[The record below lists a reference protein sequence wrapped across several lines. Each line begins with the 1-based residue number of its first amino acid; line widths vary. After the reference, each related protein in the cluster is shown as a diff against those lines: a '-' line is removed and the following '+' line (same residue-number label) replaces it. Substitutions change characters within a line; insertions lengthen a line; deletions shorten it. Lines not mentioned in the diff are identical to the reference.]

1 MLSIKNLSVKFNHF
15 EVLDNLSFNVKDN
28 EFIAV
33 FGPNGC
39 GKTTLLK
46 SIAGIIEYNGTI
58 LINDKKPKDSKIG
71 FVFQSYSDSL
81 LPWKTVIDNVAF
93 PLEINGVE
101 TNKKHKIVKDF
112 LRGTILEE
120 FLDYYPYQISGG
132 MQQLTNI
139 ARAIIFDPEILL
151 RGTILEEFLDYYPYQ
166 ISGGMQQLT
175 NIARAIIFDPEI
187 LLLDEPFSSLD
198 EESKTQVHTELLK
211 FLKHKKVTTILVTH
225 NYQEAETLVKRII
238 KLSKRPAKIIDI
250 KESEK

>member
-1 MLSIKNLSVKFNHF
+1 MLSIKNLSVKFNYF
-15 EVLDNLSFNVKDN
+15 EVLDNLSFDVKDN

-46 SIAGIIEYNGTI
+46 SMAGIIDYNGTI
-58 LINDKKPKDSKIG
+58 LINDKNPKDSKIG
-71 FVFQSYSDSL
+71 LVFQSYSDSL
-81 LPWKTVIDNVAF
+81 LPWKKVIDNVAF
-93 PLEINGVE
+93 PLEIKGVE
-101 TNKKHKIVKDF
+101 TNKRYKIVKDF
-112 LRGTILEE
+112 LK
-120 FLDYYPYQISGG
+120 
-132 MQQLTNI
+132 
-139 ARAIIFDPEILL
+139 
-151 RGTILEEFLDYYPYQ
+151 GTILEEFLDYYPYQ

-198 EESKTQVHTELLK
+198 EESKNQVHTELLK

-225 NYQEAETLVKRII
+225 NCQEAETLTKRII

>member
-15 EVLDNLSFNVKDN
+15 EVLDNLSFDVKDN

-46 SIAGIIEYNGTI
+46 SMAGIIDYNGTI
-58 LINDKKPKDSKIG
+58 LINDKNPKNSKIG
-71 FVFQSYSDSL
+71 LVFQSYSDSL
-81 LPWKTVIDNVAF
+81 LPWKKVIDNVAF
-93 PLEINGVE
+93 PLEIKGVE
-101 TNKKHKIVKDF
+101 TNKRYKIVKDF
-112 LRGTILEE
+112 LK
-120 FLDYYPYQISGG
+120 
-132 MQQLTNI
+132 
-139 ARAIIFDPEILL
+139 
-151 RGTILEEFLDYYPYQ
+151 GTILEEFLDYYPYQ

-198 EESKTQVHTELLK
+198 EESKNQVHTELLK

-225 NYQEAETLVKRII
+225 NCQEAETLTKRII

>member
-151 RGTILEEFLDYYPYQ
+151 
-166 ISGGMQQLT
+166 
-175 NIARAIIFDPEI
+175 
-187 LLLDEPFSSLD
+187 LDEPFSSLD
-198 EESKTQVHTELLK
+198 EVSKTKVHTELRK

-225 NYQEAETLVKRII
+225 NYQEAETLAERII
-238 KLSKRPAKIIDI
+238 KLSKRPTKITDI

>member
-151 RGTILEEFLDYYPYQ
+151 
-166 ISGGMQQLT
+166 
-175 NIARAIIFDPEI
+175 
-187 LLLDEPFSSLD
+187 LDEPFSSLD

-225 NYQEAETLVKRII
+225 NYQEAETLAERII
-238 KLSKRPAKIIDI
+238 KLSKRPTKITDI

>member
-1 MLSIKNLSVKFNHF
+1 MLSIKNLSVKFNYF
-15 EVLDNLSFNVKDN
+15 EVLDNLSFDVKDN

-46 SIAGIIEYNGTI
+46 SMAGIIDYNGTI
-58 LINDKKPKDSKIG
+58 LINDKNPKDSKIG
-71 FVFQSYSDSL
+71 LVFQSYSDSL
-81 LPWKTVIDNVAF
+81 LPWKKVIDNVAF
-93 PLEINGVE
+93 PLEIKGVE
-101 TNKKHKIVKDF
+101 TNKRYKIVKDF
-112 LRGTILEE
+112 LK
-120 FLDYYPYQISGG
+120 
-132 MQQLTNI
+132 
-139 ARAIIFDPEILL
+139 
-151 RGTILEEFLDYYPYQ
+151 GTILEEFLDYYPYQ

-198 EESKTQVHTELLK
+198 EESKNQVHTELLK

-225 NYQEAETLVKRII
+225 NYQEAETLTKRII

>member
-58 LINDKKPKDSKIG
+58 LINDKKPKDYKIG

-151 RGTILEEFLDYYPYQ
+151 
-166 ISGGMQQLT
+166 
-175 NIARAIIFDPEI
+175 
-187 LLLDEPFSSLD
+187 LDEPFSSLD
-198 EESKTQVHTELLK
+198 EVSKTQVHAELRK

-225 NYQEAETLVKRII
+225 NYQEAETLAERII
-238 KLSKRPAKIIDI
+238 KLSKRPTKITDI

>member
-15 EVLDNLSFNVKDN
+15 EVLDNLSFDVKDN

-46 SIAGIIEYNGTI
+46 SIAGIIEYDGII
-58 LINDKKPKDSKIG
+58 LINDKNPKNSKIG
-71 FVFQSYSDSL
+71 LVFQSYSDSL

-93 PLEINGVE
+93 PLEINGIE
-101 TNKKHKIVKDF
+101 TNKRHKIVKDF

-132 MQQLTNI
+132 MQRLTNI
-139 ARAIIFDPEILL
+139 ARV
-151 RGTILEEFLDYYPYQ
+151 
-166 ISGGMQQLT
+166 
-175 NIARAIIFDPEI
+175 IIFDPEI

-225 NYQEAETLVKRII
+225 NYQEAETLAKRII
-238 KLSKRPAKIIDI
+238 KLSKIPTKITDI
-250 KESEK
+250 KESKK

>member
-15 EVLDNLSFNVKDN
+15 EVLDNLSFDVKDN

-46 SIAGIIEYNGTI
+46 SMAGIIDYNGTI
-58 LINDKKPKDSKIG
+58 LINDKNPKDSKIG
-71 FVFQSYSDSL
+71 LVFQSYSDSL
-81 LPWKTVIDNVAF
+81 LPWKKVIDNVAF
-93 PLEINGVE
+93 PLEIKGVE
-101 TNKKHKIVKDF
+101 TNKRYKIVKDF
-112 LRGTILEE
+112 LK
-120 FLDYYPYQISGG
+120 
-132 MQQLTNI
+132 
-139 ARAIIFDPEILL
+139 
-151 RGTILEEFLDYYPYQ
+151 GTILEEFLDYYPYQ

-198 EESKTQVHTELLK
+198 EESKNQVHTELLK

-225 NYQEAETLVKRII
+225 NYQEAETLTKRII

>member
-1 MLSIKNLSVKFNHF
+1 MLSIKNLSVKFNYF
-15 EVLDNLSFNVKDN
+15 EVLDNLSFDVKDN

-46 SIAGIIEYNGTI
+46 SMAGIIDYNGTI
-58 LINDKKPKDSKIG
+58 LINDKNPKDSKIG
-71 FVFQSYSDSL
+71 LVFQSYSDSL
-81 LPWKTVIDNVAF
+81 LPWKKVIDNVAF
-93 PLEINGVE
+93 PLEIKGVE
-101 TNKKHKIVKDF
+101 TNKRYKIVRDF
-112 LRGTILEE
+112 LK
-120 FLDYYPYQISGG
+120 
-132 MQQLTNI
+132 
-139 ARAIIFDPEILL
+139 
-151 RGTILEEFLDYYPYQ
+151 GTILEEFLDYYPYQ

-198 EESKTQVHTELLK
+198 EESKNQVHTELLK

-225 NYQEAETLVKRII
+225 NCQEAETLTKRII

>member
-151 RGTILEEFLDYYPYQ
+151 
-166 ISGGMQQLT
+166 
-175 NIARAIIFDPEI
+175 
-187 LLLDEPFSSLD
+187 LDEPFSSLD
-198 EESKTQVHTELLK
+198 EVSKTQVHAELRK

-225 NYQEAETLVKRII
+225 NYQEAETLAERII
-238 KLSKRPAKIIDI
+238 KLSKRPTKITDI

>member
-15 EVLDNLSFNVKDN
+15 KVLDNINFDVKDN

-151 RGTILEEFLDYYPYQ
+151 
-166 ISGGMQQLT
+166 
-175 NIARAIIFDPEI
+175 
-187 LLLDEPFSSLD
+187 LDEPFSSLD

-225 NYQEAETLVKRII
+225 NYQEAETLAERII
-238 KLSKRPAKIIDI
+238 KLSKRPTKITDI

>member
-15 EVLDNLSFNVKDN
+15 KVLDNINFDVKDN
-28 EFIAV
+28 EFIAI

-46 SIAGIIEYNGTI
+46 SMAGIIEYDGTI
-58 LINDKKPKDSKIG
+58 LINDKNPKDSRIG
-71 FVFQSYSDSL
+71 LVFQSYSDSL
-81 LPWKTVIDNVAF
+81 LPWEKVIDNVAF

-101 TNKKHKIVKDF
+101 TNKRYKIVKDF

-120 FLDYYPYQISGG
+120 FLDH
-132 MQQLTNI
+132 
-139 ARAIIFDPEILL
+139 
-151 RGTILEEFLDYYPYQ
+151 YPYQ

-198 EESKTQVHTELLK
+198 EVSKTQVHAELRK

-225 NYQEAETLVKRII
+225 NYQEAETLAERII
-238 KLSKRPAKIIDI
+238 KLSKRPTKITDI

>member
-151 RGTILEEFLDYYPYQ
+151 
-166 ISGGMQQLT
+166 
-175 NIARAIIFDPEI
+175 
-187 LLLDEPFSSLD
+187 LDEPFSSLD